1 MTMAQKA
8 NVNRHLRCTRV
19 VEDDFEDQ
27 VIWEII
33 EDEGAVVK
41 NLNKLTGLE
50 ISECYWVDN
59 SRTYLEARYSH
70 WTSMELVALL
80 DLNGSVV
87 AKSISEVKEY
97 IVKED
102 LFILGFYGFDA
113 SDSFPGEFL
122 NDDDI
127 KYAVVNGYGSIV
139 IPLQNGVIRYLE
151 EGRVF
156 VCKQPNTE
164 NIVYDLKGRLVH

>member
-8 NVNRHLRCTRV
+8 NVNRHLRSTRV

-59 SRTYLEARYSH
+59 R
-70 WTSMELVALL
+70 
-80 DLNGSVV
+80 
-87 AKSISEVKEY
+87 
-97 IVKED
+97 
-102 LFILGFYGFDA
+102 
-113 SDSFPGEFL
+113 
-122 NDDDI
+122 
-127 KYAVVNGYGSIV
+127 
-139 IPLQNGVIRYLE
+139 
-151 EGRVF
+151 
-156 VCKQPNTE
+156 
-164 NIVYDLKGRLVH
+164 